1 MKIKQINNNL
11 FTHTNIFNNK
21 CIKYILFSFL
31 MCGIVGYL
39 GIDNYYDYVING
51 LKLLQNRGY
60 DSAGITYIYNNDLIT
75 KKFSSTDINNSL
87 HILEDAVHLNEES
100 NIAIGHTRWA
110 THGSINNI
118 NAHPH
123 HDNENMFSI
132 VHNGIIENFHSIK
145 NKLLDEG
152 YHFLSQ
158 TDTEII
164 SVLLGKYYSLEKN
177 VEKAI
182 EQTVNE
188 LQGTWALVIVHKD
201 FPDQIW
207 FTRNGSPLLLGIDD
221 QFVLIVSEQLAF
233 NNYIKKYIIIE
244 NHDIISVKIK
254 DSRIELQESLNR
266 YAVQKKLKDDI
277 VSKPDNYEH
286 WTLKEIM
293 EQPNSINRSINNG
306 GRIADNTNVKLG
318 GLDQHKSKLLEC
330 EHLII
335 LGCGTS
341 YYSGLW
347 STQIFKTLDI
357 FTTIQS
363 FDGAEFDIHDIPK
376 KGKTCLILL
385 SQSGETKD
393 LHRCIQIAKDYELY
407 TIGVVNVPDSLIAR
421 ETDCG
426 VYLNAGREVA
436 VASTKSFTSQ
446 CIILS
451 MIGIWFSQNRGTS
464 IRKRKTIIDSIRSLP
479 FQFQNTLKNEILRT
493 FSDVLDKSTVFILGK
508 GKEFAIAKEGAL
520 KIKEISYIHAE
531 GYSSSALKHGPFA
544 LIENNLPVIILDIG
558 EKYREKN
565 RNVYEELKSRK
576 ARIIF
581 ITDEKSGLENEILVD
596 KNEIFGGLL
605 ANVCIQLL
613 TYYKAINKKINPDFP
628 RNLAKVVSV
637 E

>member
-1 MKIKQINNNL
+1 
-11 FTHTNIFNNK
+11 
-21 CIKYILFSFL
+21 

-39 GIDNYYDYVING
+39 GIENYYNYIING

-60 DSAGITYIYNNDLIT
+60 DSAGITYIYDNNLTT
-75 KKFSSTDINNSL
+75 KKYSSSQISNSIELLENNIDL
-87 HILEDAVHLNEES
+87 KQES
-100 NIAIGHTRWA
+100 SIAIGHTRWA
-110 THGSINNI
+110 THGTINNI

-123 HDNENMFSI
+123 HDNKDMFSI
-132 VHNGIIENFHSIK
+132 VHNGIIENFHFIK
-145 NKLLDEG
+145 NDLLKEG

-158 TDTEII
+158 TDTEVI
-164 SVLLGKYYSLEKN
+164 SVLLGKFYALEN
-177 VEKAI
+177 NIEKAI
-182 EQTVNE
+182 EKTVNK
-188 LQGTWALVIVHKD
+188 LQGTWALVIIHKD

-233 NNYIKKYIIIE
+233 NNSIKKYIIIE

-266 YAVQKKLKDDI
+266 YTVQKKLKDDI
-277 VSKPDNYEH
+277 VSKPENYEH

-293 EQPNSINRSINNG
+293 EQPSSINRSINNG
-306 GRIADNTNVKLG
+306 GRIADSTNVKLG
-318 GLDQHKSKLLEC
+318 GLDEHKSKLLEC
-330 EHLII
+330 EHLIL

-347 STQIFKTLDI
+347 SCEIFKILDI
-357 FTTIQS
+357 FTTVQI
-363 FDGAEFDIHDIPK
+363 FDGAEFDVHDIPK
-376 KGKTCLILL
+376 KGKTCLIFL

-393 LHRCIQIAKDYELY
+393 LHRCIQIAKDFELY

-426 VYLNAGREVA
+426 VYLNAGREIA

-479 FQFQNTLKNEILRT
+479 FQIQNTLNNDILRT
-493 FSDVLDKSTVFILGK
+493 FSDLLDKNTVFILGK

-565 RNVYEELKSRK
+565 RNAYEELKSRN

-605 ANVCIQLL
+605 ANICIQLL
-613 TYYKAINKKINPDFP
+613 TYYKAISKNINPDFP
-628 RNLAKVVSV
+628 RNLAKVVTV

>member
-1 MKIKQINNNL
+1 
-11 FTHTNIFNNK
+11 
-21 CIKYILFSFL
+21 

-60 DSAGITYIYNNDLIT
+60 DSAGLTYIYNNDLIT
-75 KKFSSTDINNSL
+75 KKFSSTHINNSL
-87 HILEDAVHLNEES
+87 EILENSIHLNEES
-100 NIAIGHTRWA
+100 KIAIGHTRWA

-123 HDNENMFSI
+123 HDNQNLFSI
-132 VHNGIIENFHSIK
+132 VHNGIIENFHFIK
-145 NKLLDEG
+145 NQLLDEG

-182 EQTVNE
+182 ELTVNE

-266 YAVQKKLKDDI
+266 YAVQKKVKDDI
-277 VSKPDNYEH
+277 ISKPENYEH

-293 EQPNSINRSINNG
+293 EQPSSINRSINNG

-347 STQIFKTLDI
+347 STQIFKILDI

-376 KGKTCLILL
+376 KGKTCLIFL

-421 ETDCG
+421 ETECG
-426 VYLNAGREVA
+426 VYLNAGREIA

-479 FQFQNTLKNEILRT
+479 FQFQNTLKNELLRT
-493 FSDVLDKSTVFILGK
+493 FSDLLDKSTVFILGK

-613 TYYKAINKKINPDFP
+613 SYYKAINKKINPDFP

>member
-1 MKIKQINNNL
+1 
-11 FTHTNIFNNK
+11 
-21 CIKYILFSFL
+21 

-60 DSAGITYIYNNDLIT
+60 DSAGLTYIYNNDLIT
-75 KKFSSTDINNSL
+75 KKFSSTHINNSL
-87 HILEDAVHLNEES
+87 EILENSIHLNEES
-100 NIAIGHTRWA
+100 KIAIGHTRWA

-123 HDNENMFSI
+123 HDNQNMFSI
-132 VHNGIIENFHSIK
+132 VHNGIIENFHYIK
-145 NKLLDEG
+145 NQLLDEG

-177 VEKAI
+177 IEKAI

-266 YAVQKKLKDDI
+266 YAVQKKVKDDI
-277 VSKPDNYEH
+277 VSKPENYEH

-347 STQIFKTLDI
+347 SCEIFKMLDI
-357 FTTIQS
+357 FTTIQI

-479 FQFQNTLKNEILRT
+479 FQFQNTLKN
-493 FSDVLDKSTVFILGK
+493 D
-508 GKEFAIAKEGAL
+508 
-520 KIKEISYIHAE
+520 
-531 GYSSSALKHGPFA
+531 
-544 LIENNLPVIILDIG
+544 
-558 EKYREKN
+558 
-565 RNVYEELKSRK
+565 
-576 ARIIF
+576 
-581 ITDEKSGLENEILVD
+581 
-596 KNEIFGGLL
+596 
-605 ANVCIQLL
+605 
-613 TYYKAINKKINPDFP
+613 
-628 RNLAKVVSV
+628 
-637 E
+637 

>member
-1 MKIKQINNNL
+1 
-11 FTHTNIFNNK
+11 
-21 CIKYILFSFL
+21 
-31 MCGIVGYL
+31 
-39 GIDNYYDYVING
+39 
-51 LKLLQNRGY
+51 
-60 DSAGITYIYNNDLIT
+60 
-75 KKFSSTDINNSL
+75 
-87 HILEDAVHLNEES
+87 
-100 NIAIGHTRWA
+100 
-110 THGSINNI
+110 
-118 NAHPH
+118 
-123 HDNENMFSI
+123 
-132 VHNGIIENFHSIK
+132 
-145 NKLLDEG
+145 
-152 YHFLSQ
+152 
-158 TDTEII
+158 
-164 SVLLGKYYSLEKN
+164 
-177 VEKAI
+177 
-182 EQTVNE
+182 VNE

>member
-1 MKIKQINNNL
+1 
-11 FTHTNIFNNK
+11 
-21 CIKYILFSFL
+21 

-60 DSAGITYIYNNDLIT
+60 DSAGLTYIYNNDLIT
-75 KKFSSTDINNSL
+75 NKFSSTHINNSL
-87 HILEDAVHLNEES
+87 EILENSIHLNEES
-100 NIAIGHTRWA
+100 KIAIGHTRWA

-123 HDNENMFSI
+123 HDNQNMFSI
-132 VHNGIIENFHSIK
+132 VHNGIIENFHFIK
-145 NKLLDEG
+145 NQLLDEG

-177 VEKAI
+177 IEKAI

-266 YAVQKKLKDDI
+266 YAVQKKVKDDI
-277 VSKPDNYEH
+277 VSKPENYEH

-347 STQIFKTLDI
+347 SCEIFKILDI
-357 FTTIQS
+357 FTTIQI

-426 VYLNAGREVA
+426 VYLNAGREIA

-479 FQFQNTLKNEILRT
+479 FQFQNTLKNELLRT
-493 FSDVLDKSTVFILGK
+493 FSDLLDKSTVFILGK

-576 ARIIF
+576 ARILF
-581 ITDEKSGLENEILVD
+581 ITDEKSELENEILVD

-613 TYYKAINKKINPDFP
+613 SYYKAINKKINPDFP

>member
-1 MKIKQINNNL
+1 
-11 FTHTNIFNNK
+11 
-21 CIKYILFSFL
+21 

-60 DSAGITYIYNNDLIT
+60 DSAGLTYIYNNDLIT
-75 KKFSSTDINNSL
+75 NKFSSTHINNSL
-87 HILEDAVHLNEES
+87 EILENSIHLNEES
-100 NIAIGHTRWA
+100 KIAIGHTRWA

-123 HDNENMFSI
+123 HDNQNMFSI
-132 VHNGIIENFHSIK
+132 VHNGIIENFHYIK
-145 NKLLDEG
+145 NQLLDEG

-177 VEKAI
+177 IEKAI

-266 YAVQKKLKDDI
+266 YAVQKKVKDDI
-277 VSKPDNYEH
+277 VSKPENYEH

-347 STQIFKTLDI
+347 SCEIFKILDI
-357 FTTIQS
+357 FTTIQI

-426 VYLNAGREVA
+426 VYLNAGREIA

-479 FQFQNTLKNEILRT
+479 FQFQNTLKNELLRT
-493 FSDVLDKSTVFILGK
+493 FSDLLDKSTVFILGK

-576 ARIIF
+576 ARILF
-581 ITDEKSGLENEILVD
+581 ITDEKSGLENEILID

-613 TYYKAINKKINPDFP
+613 SYYKAINKKINPDFP

>member
-1 MKIKQINNNL
+1 
-11 FTHTNIFNNK
+11 
-21 CIKYILFSFL
+21 

-60 DSAGITYIYNNDLIT
+60 DSAGLTYIYNNDLIT
-75 KKFSSTDINNSL
+75 KKFSSTHINNSL
-87 HILEDAVHLNEES
+87 EILENSIHLNEES
-100 NIAIGHTRWA
+100 KIAIGHTRWA

-123 HDNENMFSI
+123 HDNQNMFSI
-132 VHNGIIENFHSIK
+132 VHNGIIENFHYIK
-145 NKLLDEG
+145 NQLLDEG

-177 VEKAI
+177 IEKAI

-266 YAVQKKLKDDI
+266 YAVQKKVKDDI
-277 VSKPDNYEH
+277 VSKPENYEH

-347 STQIFKTLDI
+347 SCEIFKILDI
-357 FTTIQS
+357 FTTIQI

-479 FQFQNTLKNEILRT
+479 FQFQNTLKNELLRT
-493 FSDVLDKSTVFILGK
+493 FSDLLDKNTVFILGK

-565 RNVYEELKSRK
+565 RNVYEELKSRE
-576 ARIIF
+576 ARILF

-613 TYYKAINKKINPDFP
+613 SYYKAINKKINPDFP

>member
-1 MKIKQINNNL
+1 
-11 FTHTNIFNNK
+11 
-21 CIKYILFSFL
+21 

-39 GIDNYYDYVING
+39 GIENYYDYIING

-60 DSAGITYIYNNDLIT
+60 DSAGITYIYDNNLTT
-75 KKFSSTDINNSL
+75 KKYSSSQISNSIELLENNIVL
-87 HILEDAVHLNEES
+87 KQES
-100 NIAIGHTRWA
+100 SIAIGHTRWA
-110 THGSINNI
+110 THGTINNI

-123 HDNENMFSI
+123 HDNKNMFSI
-132 VHNGIIENFHSIK
+132 VHNGIIENFHFIK
-145 NKLLDEG
+145 NDLLKEG

-158 TDTEII
+158 TDTEVI
-164 SVLLGKYYSLEKN
+164 SVLLGKFYALEN
-177 VEKAI
+177 NIEKAI
-182 EQTVNE
+182 EKTVNK
-188 LQGTWALVIVHKD
+188 LQGTWALVIIHKD

-233 NNYIKKYIIIE
+233 NNSIKKYIIIE

-266 YAVQKKLKDDI
+266 YTVQKKLKDDI
-277 VSKPDNYEH
+277 VSKPENYEH

-293 EQPNSINRSINNG
+293 EQPSSINRSINNG
-306 GRIADNTNVKLG
+306 GRIADSTNVKLG
-318 GLDQHKSKLLEC
+318 GLDEHKSKLLEC
-330 EHLII
+330 EHLIL

-347 STQIFKTLDI
+347 SCEIFKILDI
-357 FTTIQS
+357 FTTVQI
-363 FDGAEFDIHDIPK
+363 FDGAEFDVHDIPK
-376 KGKTCLILL
+376 KGKTCLIFL

-393 LHRCIQIAKDYELY
+393 LHRCIQIAKDFELY

-426 VYLNAGREVA
+426 VYLNAGREIA

-479 FQFQNTLKNEILRT
+479 FQIQNTLNNDILRT
-493 FSDVLDKSTVFILGK
+493 FSDLLDKNTVFILGK

-565 RNVYEELKSRK
+565 RNAYEELKSRNS
-576 ARIIF
+576 RIIF

-605 ANVCIQLL
+605 ANICIQLL
-613 TYYKAINKKINPDFP
+613 TYYKAISKNINPDFP
-628 RNLAKVVSV
+628 RNLAKVVTV

>member
-1 MKIKQINNNL
+1 
-11 FTHTNIFNNK
+11 
-21 CIKYILFSFL
+21 

-60 DSAGITYIYNNDLIT
+60 DSAGLTYIYNNDLIT
-75 KKFSSTDINNSL
+75 KKFSSTHINNSL
-87 HILEDAVHLNEES
+87 EILENSIHLNEES
-100 NIAIGHTRWA
+100 KIAIGHTRWA

-123 HDNENMFSI
+123 HDNQNLFSI
-132 VHNGIIENFHSIK
+132 VHNGIIENFHFIK
-145 NKLLDEG
+145 NQLLDEG

-182 EQTVNE
+182 ELTVNE

-266 YAVQKKLKDDI
+266 YAVQKKVKDDI
-277 VSKPDNYEH
+277 ISKPENYEH

-293 EQPNSINRSINNG
+293 EQPSSINRSINNG

-347 STQIFKTLDI
+347 SCEIFKILDI
-357 FTTIQS
+357 FTTIQI

-421 ETDCG
+421 ETECG
-426 VYLNAGREVA
+426 VYLNAGREIA

-479 FQFQNTLKNEILRT
+479 FQFQNTLKNELLRT
-493 FSDVLDKSTVFILGK
+493 FSDLLDKSTVFILGK

-576 ARIIF
+576 ARILF
-581 ITDEKSGLENEILVD
+581 ITDEKSELENEILID

-613 TYYKAINKKINPDFP
+613 SYYKAINKKINPDFP

>member
-1 MKIKQINNNL
+1 
-11 FTHTNIFNNK
+11 
-21 CIKYILFSFL
+21 

-75 KKFSSTDINNSL
+75 KKFSSTHINNSL
-87 HILEDAVHLNEES
+87 EILENSIHLNEES
-100 NIAIGHTRWA
+100 KIAIGHTRWA

-123 HDNENMFSI
+123 HDNQHMFSI

-145 NKLLDEG
+145 NKLVDEG

-221 QFVLIVSEQLAF
+221 QFILIVSEQLAF

-266 YAVQKKLKDDI
+266 YTLQNKVKDDI

-347 STQIFKTLDI
+347 STQIFKILDI

-376 KGKTCLILL
+376 KGKTCLIFL

-464 IRKRKTIIDSIRSLP
+464 IRKRKTIIDSIRSLS
-479 FQFQNTLKNEILRT
+479 FQFQNTLKNELLRT
-493 FSDVLDKSTVFILGK
+493 FSDLLDKSTVFILGK

-613 TYYKAINKKINPDFP
+613 SYYKAISKKINPDFP

>member
-1 MKIKQINNNL
+1 
-11 FTHTNIFNNK
+11 
-21 CIKYILFSFL
+21 

-60 DSAGITYIYNNDLIT
+60 DSAGLTYIYNNDLIT
-75 KKFSSTDINNSL
+75 HKFSSTHINNSL
-87 HILEDAVHLNEES
+87 EILENSIHLNEES
-100 NIAIGHTRWA
+100 KIAIGHTRWA

-123 HDNENMFSI
+123 HDNQNMFSI
-132 VHNGIIENFHSIK
+132 VHNGIIENFHYIK
-145 NKLLDEG
+145 NQLLDEG

-177 VEKAI
+177 IEKAI

-266 YAVQKKLKDDI
+266 YAVQKKVKDDI
-277 VSKPDNYEH
+277 VSKPENYEH

-347 STQIFKTLDI
+347 SCEIFKMLDI
-357 FTTIQS
+357 FTTIQI

-479 FQFQNTLKNEILRT
+479 FQFQNTLKNELLRT
-493 FSDVLDKSTVFILGK
+493 FSDLLDKNTVFILGK

-565 RNVYEELKSRK
+565 RNVYEELKSRE
-576 ARIIF
+576 ARILF

-613 TYYKAINKKINPDFP
+613 SYYKAINKKINPDFP

>member
-1 MKIKQINNNL
+1 
-11 FTHTNIFNNK
+11 
-21 CIKYILFSFL
+21 
-31 MCGIVGYL
+31 
-39 GIDNYYDYVING
+39 
-51 LKLLQNRGY
+51 
-60 DSAGITYIYNNDLIT
+60 
-75 KKFSSTDINNSL
+75 
-87 HILEDAVHLNEES
+87 
-100 NIAIGHTRWA
+100 
-110 THGSINNI
+110 
-118 NAHPH
+118 
-123 HDNENMFSI
+123 
-132 VHNGIIENFHSIK
+132 
-145 NKLLDEG
+145 
-152 YHFLSQ
+152 
-158 TDTEII
+158 
-164 SVLLGKYYSLEKN
+164 
-177 VEKAI
+177 
-182 EQTVNE
+182 
-188 LQGTWALVIVHKD
+188 
-201 FPDQIW
+201 
-207 FTRNGSPLLLGIDD
+207 
-221 QFVLIVSEQLAF
+221 
-233 NNYIKKYIIIE
+233 
-244 NHDIISVKIK
+244 
-254 DSRIELQESLNR
+254 
-266 YAVQKKLKDDI
+266 
-277 VSKPDNYEH
+277 
-286 WTLKEIM
+286 M

-318 GLDQHKSKLLEC
+318 GFDQHKSKLLEC

-363 FDGAEFDIHDIPK
+363 FDGAEFDIHDITK

-446 CIILS
+446 CIILY

-464 IRKRKTIIDSIRSLP
+464 IRKRKTIIYSIRSLP

-531 GYSSSALKHGPFA
+531 VYSSSALKHGPFA